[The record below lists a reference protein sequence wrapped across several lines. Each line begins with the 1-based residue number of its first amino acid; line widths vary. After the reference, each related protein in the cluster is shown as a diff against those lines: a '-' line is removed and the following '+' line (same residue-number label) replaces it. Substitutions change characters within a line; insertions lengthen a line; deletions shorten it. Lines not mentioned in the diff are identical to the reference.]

1 MSKLKRLNNW
11 RRAILLSITQP
22 VGRTNSG
29 KQLPAIDPQA
39 VTKVLICRPNHRLG
53 NQLLTTPL
61 VQEVLDTFP
70 NATVDFFVKG
80 GVVPVLYT
88 NYDRI
93 GRFISLPKKHFKQL
107 LKYLGAWVSLRKKRY
122 DLVINV
128 IETSSSGR
136 LSTKF
141 TRSKYKLFGGND
153 EQQAELN
160 PDFKHNAKRPVYR
173 LRHAL
178 SQWGIPE
185 RQEPV
190 PYMNIRLSEKE
201 IETGKQNMEGL
212 VNDPSLKTICLY
224 TFATGAK
231 CYDQTWWLPFLEA
244 LRTNFPT
251 YNFLEILPVENV
263 SSIDFKEPALYSKNI
278 REMAAVMANTSV
290 LITADCGVMHL
301 ASAAQVPI
309 VALFSVTQPEIYGPY
324 NPPSVSLK
332 TEGLQVDEIITTV
345 KNILNR

>member
-1 MSKLKRLNNW
+1 MSKFERLNNW
-11 RRAILLSITQP
+11 RRAILLNLTQP
-22 VGRTNSG
+22 VGRTTSG
-29 KQLPAIDPQA
+29 EKLPIIDPQA

-61 VQEVLDTFP
+61 VQEVLATFP
-70 NATVDFFVKG
+70 NATIDLFVKG
-80 GVVPVLYT
+80 GVVPSLYT
-88 NYDRI
+88 NYERI
-93 GRFISLPKKHFKQL
+93 GQFIALPKKHFKQL
-107 LKYLGAWVSLRKKRY
+107 FKYLGAWISLRKKRY

-141 TRSKYKLFGGND
+141 ARSRYKLFGGND
-153 EQQAELN
+153 EHIAGLY
-160 PDFKHNAKRPVYR
+160 PDFQHNAKRPVYR

-178 SQWGIPE
+178 SQWGIPV
-185 RQEPV
+185 RQV
-190 PYMNIRLSEKE
+190 PAPYLNIELSSKE
-201 IETGKQNMEGL
+201 LDAGKQIVEGL
-212 VNDPSLKTICLY
+212 VSNPTLKTISLY

-231 CYDQTWWLPFLEA
+231 CYDQSWWLLFLEA

-251 YNFLEILPVENV
+251 NNFLEILPVENV
-263 SSIDFKEPALYSKNI
+263 SSIDFTEPAFYSRNI
-278 REMAAVMANTSV
+278 REMAAVMANTAV

-324 NPPSVSLK
+324 NPPK
-332 TEGLQVDEIITTV
+332 CQPFNG
-345 KNILNR
+345 RFARG